1 MKKLA
6 IALSVMGLAIFT
18 LLMGS
23 DKKSKKDNADIGNL
37 DEGMV
42 GLRGEEIFIGAN
54 GGRYFLKDG
63 KKIYVGYKGKKH
75 SS

>member
-23 DKKSKKDNADIGNL
+23 DKKNKKDKSGIGNL
-37 DEGMV
+37 DEEMV
-42 GLRGEEIFIGAN
+42 GPRRITCN
-54 GGRYFLKDG
+54 CCSK
-63 KKIYVGYKGKKH
+63 V
-75 SS
+75 